1 MYRTNDWSNQMAN
14 REYIEDRNDID
25 LSPPAAWDESHD
37 ALPVPH
43 RDRFSAQRVTQLAV
57 AAAIYLAL
65 LAGLTLHGLE
75 VPDPNPTSSLS
86 NKTTALPAMS
96 EHRRDRE

>member
-1 MYRTNDWSNQMAN
+1 MAN
-14 REYIEDRNDID
+14 REYIDHRNDID
-25 LSPPAAWDESHD
+25 LSPPAAWEEFHGAPRGARSEWFYT
-37 ALPVPH
+37 
-43 RDRFSAQRVTQLAV
+43 RRVTQLAV